1 MRLQEAEERAGQVQ
15 KWNAGVRGMRRR
27 GNTGEKERGRRGD
40 RNRRN
45 AIIQEY
51 RIGER

>member
-15 KWNAGVRGMRRR
+15 KWNSGVGDMRRR

-45 AIIQEY
+45 TIIQKY